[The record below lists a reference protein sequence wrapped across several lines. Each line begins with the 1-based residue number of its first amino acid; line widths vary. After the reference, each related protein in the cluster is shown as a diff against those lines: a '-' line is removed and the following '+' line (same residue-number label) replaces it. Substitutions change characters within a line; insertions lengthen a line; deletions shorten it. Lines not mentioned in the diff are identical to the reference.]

1 MSSIRDPKIPIIV
14 SAIVALVMVIDY
26 YVPSGPLDP
35 VKVTATNFRNF
46 VSIVTAFALL
56 AGSVNLVQL
65 HTRTYIQKRTLLDK
79 LPSVLL
85 LVTMVGVVALW
96 LVTGSVSSPQ
106 YAWLYSTLLA
116 PSEASLYGLV
126 GFFMAYAAYRGF
138 RVRSIESG
146 AMLIAAVL
154 VILSQTT
161 VGGAVWAGIPII
173 GSWVTNIPGTGA
185 GRAFTIT
192 TQIGIFVLGARII
205 LGKEKILG
213 RG

>member
-1 MSSIRDPKIPIIV
+1 MSSLRDPKIPIII
-14 SAIVALVMVIDY
+14 SALVALVMVIDY

-35 VKVTATNFRNF
+35 VKLTATNFRNF
-46 VSIVTAFALL
+46 VSVVTAFALL
-56 AGSVNLVQL
+56 AGSVNLTQL
-65 HTRTYIQKRTLLDK
+65 HARTYIQKHTLLDK

-85 LVTMVGVVALW
+85 LVTMFGVVVLW
-96 LVTGSVSSPQ
+96 LVTGSVSSPS
-106 YAWLYSTLLA
+106 YAWLYAAVLQ

-138 RVRSIESG
+138 RVRSVESG
-146 AMLIAAVL
+146 AMLIAAVF
-154 VILSQTT
+154 VILQQTT
-161 VGGAVWAGIPII
+161 VAGVVWSGFPII
-173 GSWVTNIPGTGA
+173 GSWLNNIPGTGA
-185 GRAFTIT
+185 GRAFAIC